1 MVNAVNLIS
10 EESIGGVAAGLFFG
24 NFGLEARN
32 LGLQSLNPLFQF
44 GHGNCIKI
52 FADNHVGRLF
62 RFVVEV
68 HGPGS
73 LLASH
78 FAIAEAGSATHCG
91 TKRNE
96 GMKAIEIKAP
106 GGPEVLQ
113 IGEFPTPQ
121 PGKGQVLVKV
131 HAAGVNRPDILQ
143 RQGGY
148 PPPPGAPAT
157 PGLEIAGEVTALGEG
172 AARYRVGDKV
182 CALVP
187 GGGYAEYCVV
197 AEDNALPV
205 PQGFSMIEAAAV
217 PETYFTVWTNV
228 FDRGRL
234 QPGETILIHGG
245 SSGIGTTAVQLAKA
259 FGSTIVVTAGSDE
272 KCAECLG
279 LGADAAINY
288 RTQDFVEVLKTRN
301 IAPDVILDMV
311 GGDYVAR
318 NLRCIAM
325 NGRIVNIAFQKGSKV
340 EIDLLPVMLKRLTL
354 TGSTLR
360 PRTVAEKAEIA
371 KSLEAKA
378 WPLFSAGKC
387 KPVIFKTFP
396 LADAAGA
403 HRLME
408 SSQHVGKIVLTV

>member
-1 MVNAVNLIS
+1 M
-10 EESIGGVAAGLFFG
+10 G
-24 NFGLEARN
+24 AR
-32 LGLQSLNPLFQF
+32 
-44 GHGNCIKI
+44 
-52 FADNHVGRLF
+52 
-62 RFVVEV
+62 
-68 HGPGS
+68 
-73 LLASH
+73 
-78 FAIAEAGSATHCG
+78 
-91 TKRNE
+91 
-96 GMKAIEIKAP
+96 MKVIEIKAP

-113 IGEFPTPQ
+113 IGELPQPQ

-148 PPPPGAPAT
+148 PPPPGAPLT
-157 PGLEIAGEVTALGEG
+157 PGLEIAGEVMSAGT
-172 AARYRVGDKV
+172 RYKVGDKV

-187 GGGYAEYCVV
+187 GGGYAEYAVV

-245 SSGIGTTAVQLAKA
+245 SSGIGTTAIQLAKA
-259 FGSTIVVTAGSDE
+259 FGSKVVVTAGSDE
-272 KCAECLG
+272 KCAECLA
-279 LGADAAINY
+279 LGADVAINY
-288 RTQDFVEVLKTRN
+288 KTQDFVEELKARA

-325 NGRIVNIAFQKGSKV
+325 HGRIVNIAFQKGSKV
-340 EIDLLPVMLKRLTL
+340 EVDLLPIMLKRLTL

-371 KSLEAKA
+371 RSLEARV
-378 WPLFSAGKC
+378 WPLFAADRC
-387 KPVIFKTFP
+387 KPAIFKTFT

-408 SSQHVGKIVLTV
+408 TSQHVGKIVLTV